1 MQKEYRQKVRKLF
14 CYSDNKILCCDSAFA
29 VLDFDTDIILGSSAG
44 SDLHGLSGAVC
55 ASLGVFGGGGLF
67 VICRILIRRCA
78 ACCCAC
84 DGQCLAEGDLGSGDR
99 RGVFQGSCC
108 RCCYLDGEVLIDDCA
123 DIILDFD
130 TDIVSSR
137 RCRLDGDRSVG
148 AVASCERIA

>member
-1 MQKEYRQKVRKLF
+1 MQKEYRQKVRRLF

-67 VICRILIRRCA
+67 VICRILIRRCT

-84 DGQCLAEGDLGSGDR
+84 DGQCLAEGILVAEIVE
-99 RGVFQGSCC
+99 VFF
-108 RCCYLDGEVLIDDCA
+108 R
-123 DIILDFD
+123 
-130 TDIVSSR
+130 
-137 RCRLDGDRSVG
+137 
-148 AVASCERIA
+148 AVVAAAVTLTVKSLLTTVPTLSLTLTRTL